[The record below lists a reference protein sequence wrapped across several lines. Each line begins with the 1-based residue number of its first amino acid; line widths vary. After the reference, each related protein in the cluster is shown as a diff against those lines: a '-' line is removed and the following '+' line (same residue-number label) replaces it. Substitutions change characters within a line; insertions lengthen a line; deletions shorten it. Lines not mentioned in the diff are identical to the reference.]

1 VATVLKTQGTDA
13 RLPRNIAS
21 KSAAT
26 VTISVSWA
34 QSGGCQAA
42 RDHKLTARF
51 WPAR

>member
-26 VTISVSWA
+26 VTI
-34 QSGGCQAA
+34 
-42 RDHKLTARF
+42 
-51 WPAR
+51 